1 MRNSIVIVA
10 LLALMALLTA
20 CEGVPDGVLDK
31 ERMARLMADL
41 HIAEAV
47 AENHP
52 ESFPNDSTK
61 RALKQSVYARHGLT
75 TEQVEESYRWYGY
88 HMDKYVEVYDRS
100 IEMLNE
106 DLKTAQERAGSD
118 VLLADGQQ
126 ISAEGDSVDVWNGIR
141 MRRFSANMPSDIM
154 TFNYITDPNWE
165 RGDVYTFRAKMID
178 NYAKGRLDIGI
189 DYHDGTHEYMSSD
202 LMGDGWHEVAFAVV
216 SARTVRG
223 IYGTFYY
230 ESDPSG
236 RIAYIDSVSLTRTRW
251 KPALTRLR
259 SVLHPLGPKSYRR
272 R

>member
-1 MRNSIVIVA
+1 MRNSLLIVA
-10 LLALMALLTA
+10 LLALTVLFGA

-47 AENHP
+47 AEAHP
-52 ESFPNDSTK
+52 ENFPDDSTK

-75 TEQVEESYRWYGY
+75 TGQVEESYRWYGY

-118 VLLADGQQ
+118 VLTTDGPQL
-126 ISAEGDSVDVWNGIR
+126 SAEGDSVDVWNGIR
-141 MRRFSANMPSDIM
+141 VRRFSANMPSDMM

-189 DYHDGTHEYMSSD
+189 DYQDGSHEYMSSN
-202 LMGDGWHEVAFAVV
+202 LMGDGWHEVAFAVD
-216 SARTVRG
+216 SARTLRS

-230 ESDPSG
+230 ESAPDG
-236 RIAYIDSVSLTRTRW
+236 RIAYIDSVSFTRTRW
-251 KPALTRLR
+251 KPNLSQLR

-272 R
+272 